1 MASQVLRK
9 VGNSTGLT
17 IPLAVL
23 GAAEMARDDA
33 VVVCS
38 EKKGEIVI
46 TKVASSYDEE
56 MRLGRECMARYA
68 RALRELA
75 K

>member
-17 IPLAVL
+17 IPRGVL
-23 GAAEMARDDA
+23 GVAEMACDDA
-33 VVVCS
+33 VVVRS

-46 TKVASSYDEE
+46 TKIASGYDEE